1 MPLDP
6 DRTVAALIADR
17 PDLISA
23 LVAVGFTPLADP
35 VVRAVM
41 ASRTTLREACERHG
55 RSLDAVLAALEARLT
70 GAAP

>member
-6 DRTVAALIADR
+6 DRTVAALIADQ
-17 PDLISA
+17 PDLIPA

-35 VVRAVM
+35 VVRAAM

-55 RSLDAVLAALEARLT
+55 RPLAGVLAALEARLA